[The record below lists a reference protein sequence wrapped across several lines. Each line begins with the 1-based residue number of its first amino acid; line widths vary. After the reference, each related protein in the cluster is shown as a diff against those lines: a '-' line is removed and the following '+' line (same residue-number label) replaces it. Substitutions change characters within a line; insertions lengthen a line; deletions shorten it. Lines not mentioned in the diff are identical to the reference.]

1 MLLTSAR
8 QDGGVTSSTE
18 ILEDTTG
25 PISGEVSVA
34 TATASAKLSPAVA
47 AASCHTICV
56 VAYDDNL
63 PIPLQYFHDDIPV
76 KRTERQSNDYEV
88 ARLSIIDYSE
98 TTETDTTFFNYLRL
112 FTRLCLDCATFMYN
126 PRLIVPM
133 LCHLTLCGF
142 LWEH

>member
-63 PIPLQYFHDDIPV
+63 PIPLQYFHDDISV
-76 KRTERQSNDYEV
+76 KRTERQTNDYKV

-98 TTETDTTFFNYLRL
+98 TTVTDTTTLLTCIQTPLLLLNTSCCIPPLLFGLR
-112 FTRLCLDCATFMYN
+112 DY
-126 PRLIVPM
+126 
-133 LCHLTLCGF
+133 
-142 LWEH
+142 